1 MKIFDPAI
9 LLKSFSELG
18 LEAQGQVVWSQM
30 VGQPNGIVLVT
41 GPTGFGKTTTLYT
54 SLKQLATEMVN
65 VCTIEDPVEMVE
77 DAFNQ
82 MQVQTNIDLSFAE
95 GVRALLRQDPNVI
108 MVGEIRDLET
118 AETEIQAALTGHLVI
133 LTFYANDAPTAIA
146 RMFELGVAHLI
157 KATLLGLWRNDWCE
171 RFKL

>member
-1 MKIFDPAI
+1 MKICDSAI

-41 GPTGFGKTTTLYT
+41 VPTGFGKTTTLYT

-65 VCTIEDPVEMVE
+65 VCTIEDPIEMLE

-95 GVRALLRQDPNVI
+95 GLRALLRQDPDII
-108 MVGEIRDLET
+108 MVGEVRDLQT

-133 LTFYANDAPTAIA
+133 ST
-146 RMFELGVAHLI
+146 
-157 KATLLGLWRNDWCE
+157 
-171 RFKL
+171 